1 MVIWHQR
8 EREMFYLMTHST
20 PFYLRLYGV
29 RERERNVLFNDT
41 LNIFYLWLY
50 GVRHMVK
57 DHSDSEKGNLLLPHG
72 LLFPNSSKS
81 SFICTIPDRIAHT
94 RPLLHQSWSTGWNKK
109 SYCTEKNKHYQKR
122 AVKQASHTKVNGQC
136 VEICSNFSSPTR
148 DVSDTFSRTAL
159 SSSFNMPACNNK

>member
-1 MVIWHQR
+1 MA
-8 EREMFYLMTHST
+8 S
-20 PFYLRLYGV
+20 
-29 RERERNVLFNDT
+29 ERERSVLFNDT
-41 LNIFYLWLY
+41 LNILFTVIWRQREREVFYLTTHSTYFIY
-50 GVRHMVK
+50 GYMASDHYMVK

-122 AVKQASHTKVNGQC
+122 AVKQASHTNVNGQC
-136 VEICSNFSSPTR
+136 VEICSNFSSATS

-159 SSSFNMPACNNK
+159 STSFNIPACNNE